1 MIDARRSPVVP
12 ALLAV
17 TVGATLWMLAS
28 LLGGRREPWDSSSY
42 WAVVYPLGLATS
54 AWLGY
59 RYPDRA
65 WLWPVLLFEAQFL
78 AMCLRNGE
86 LGNLWPLGMA
96 LFAFMSLPGILAA
109 RLAAR
114 WGRRTTGGT
123 QR

>member
-1 MIDARRSPVVP
+1 MTLSRPPIAP

-17 TVGATLWMLAS
+17 AVGTALWVLAS
-28 LLGGRREPWDSSSY
+28 LLTGQREPWDSSSY
-42 WAVVYPLGLATS
+42 WTVVYPLGLAAS

-78 AMCLRNGE
+78 AMCVRNGE

-96 LFAFMSLPGILAA
+96 LFAFMSLPGILVAK
-109 RLAAR
+109 LAAR
-114 WGRRTTGGT
+114 RGARPMRET
-123 QR
+123 